1 MTPAGA
7 QRDPGSGAKEPP
19 DYAPAVYGS
28 LLVTTLLAIQW
39 RGDAKPELIGLSLLI
54 SVVAFWL
61 TDAWSEIVAHRVHG
75 PIDARTAAGI
85 LRAQATM
92 LTSVIVP
99 GLILALPRFLGVPV
113 DPAIGAALLVSLVQ
127 LFLWG
132 LAVGLAAHGSRLLAL
147 GVALVDCGI
156 GVVVVILK
164 VLVIH

>member
-1 MTPAGA
+1 MTVADADGG
-7 QRDPGSGAKEPP
+7 PGSGTREPR

-54 SVVAFWL
+54 SVGAFWL
-61 TDAWSEIVAHRVHG
+61 TDAWSEIVAHRVQG
-75 PIDARTAAGI
+75 PIDVPTAVGIARS
-85 LRAQATM
+85 QATM

-99 GLILALPRFLGVPV
+99 GLILALPRLVGVPV

-132 LAVGLAAHGSRLLAL
+132 LAVGLAAHGSRWLAL

>member
-1 MTPAGA
+1 MTLAGA
-7 QRDPGSGAKEPP
+7 QRGSGDGTKEPL

-54 SVVAFWL
+54 SVGAFWL
-61 TDAWSEIVAHRVHG
+61 TDVWSEIVAHRVQG
-75 PIDARTAAGI
+75 PIDARTAGRLA
-85 LRAQATM
+85 RSQATM

-99 GLILALPRFLGVPV
+99 GIILGLPRFFGVDV
-113 DPAIGAALLVSLVQ
+113 DFAIGAALLVSLVQ

-156 GVVVVILK
+156 GVVVVVLK